1 MPAVQAVTRPAGTA
15 LQGLAPQPASPPSRW
30 AGDVER
36 LDEDVRLR
44 LLTPSGPV
52 ANFIRGAQDK
62 TDIASQVEHYA
73 SARTNAPQEMLYLAA
88 LAGACLVPT
97 QPVLRDCAAVDRLAD
112 WARRDEDNGM
122 PSILLANRARQH
134 GEHDA
139 MVAHL
144 AEAAGKPRF
153 DDYWGRGVLAF
164 WDWFRALPL
173 PFDPAAKAVAA
184 LTYAVEQPVPWQ
196 GAIQGLCA
204 NPRERA
210 NEPLRKACV
219 DVGNALARNG
229 ATWSAR
235 VIGITIAS
243 RNATTAAAQP
253 VEAARAR
260 TTGENARCDDE
271 RRTRFAGLE
280 SADPAVRARAL
291 EAGDQWVRLTAQYG
305 EVAACERLLRTAAR

>member
-1 MPAVQAVTRPAGTA
+1 
-15 LQGLAPQPASPPSRW
+15 
-30 AGDVER
+30 
-36 LDEDVRLR
+36 
-44 LLTPSGPV
+44 
-52 ANFIRGAQDK
+52 
-62 TDIASQVEHYA
+62 
-73 SARTNAPQEMLYLAA
+73 MLYLAA

-97 QPVLRDCAAVDRLAD
+97 QPVLADCAAVDRLAD

-144 AEAAGKPRF
+144 AEAAGKQRF
-153 DDYWGRGVLAF
+153 DDYWGRGVLTF

-210 NEPLRKACV
+210 NEALRKACV
-219 DVGNALARNG
+219 DVGNALARSG
-229 ATWSAR
+229 TTWSAR
-235 VIGITIAS
+235 VIGITVAS
-243 RNATTAAAQP
+243 RNAAGPGTQP
-253 VEAARAR
+253 LERARAD

-271 RRTRFAGLE
+271 RRARFAGLE
-280 SADPAVRARAL
+280 SADPAVRARSL
-291 EAGDQWVRLTAQYG
+291 DAGDQWVRLTAQYG
-305 EVAACERLLRTAAR
+305 EVTACARLLRTASR

>member
-1 MPAVQAVTRPAGTA
+1 LQTLPPSAAPAA
-15 LQGLAPQPASPPSRW
+15 PPSRW
-30 AGDVER
+30 AADIER

-44 LLTPSGPV
+44 LLTPRDPV
-52 ANFIRGAQDK
+52 ANFVRGAQDK
-62 TDIASQVEHYA
+62 ADIASQVEHFTL
-73 SARTNAPQEMLYLAA
+73 ARTNAPQEKLYLAA

-97 QPVLRDCAAVDRLAD
+97 QPVLADCAAVDRLAD

-134 GEHDA
+134 GEHEA

-153 DDYWGRGVLAF
+153 DDYWARGVLVF

-173 PFDPAAKAVAA
+173 PYDPAAKAVAA

-196 GAIQGLCA
+196 AAMQGLCA

-210 NEPLRKACV
+210 NDALRQACV
-219 DVGNALARNG
+219 DVGNALAGRG

-235 VIGITIAS
+235 VIGLTVAS
-243 RNATTAAAQP
+243 RNGAGPGGAAGA
-253 VEAARAR
+253 ESARAR
-260 TTGENARCDDE
+260 SAADNARCDDE

-291 EAGDQWVRLTAQYG
+291 EAGDQWVRLAAQSG
-305 EVAACERLLRTAAR
+305 EVAACERLLRATLR